1 VRQQAHAKIIEVVL
15 RWARAQP
22 TICAGA
28 LVGSHAR
35 GTARADSDID
45 LVALTTA
52 PDLFR
57 GDPEWIRAIDW
68 SRCEA
73 SPATSQDEEYGQLW
87 SRRIWLMPDR
97 YELEIGFALLSWADV
112 HPLDAG
118 TRQVVADG
126 CRFCMTRMVCSLA
139 YAPRLIPDAMSKKTA
154 DARKRR

>member
-1 VRQQAHAKIIEVVL
+1 MRQQAHAKIIEVVL

-126 CRFCMTRMVCSLA
+126 CRILHDTNGLLA
-139 YAPRLIPDAMSKKTA
+139 RLCAAVNSGRDEQKTA